1 MQKISNIVVFRNDR
15 FGEFLLN
22 IPAFAALKKGFPGA
36 RLVAVVNPYVQEL
49 ANRIDC
55 IDGIITFDNKNH
67 SLGELLRFS
76 KALRERRFDLG
87 VVFNPSRELHVA
99 SFLAGIPVRVGYRR
113 KLGGYLLTRTMEDR
127 KHEATKHE
135 VEYNLEL
142 AGLLGVKTDDTTL
155 SLTIGR
161 ESSDVE
167 RKFALDAV
175 DNIVTIHPWT
185 SDPLKQWPVRRFF
198 QLTKVLSAYPGI
210 RIILVG
216 QAQATLRSNELFLGL
231 EKCAV
236 DLCGK
241 TTLVELAAILKRS
254 RLLIS
259 GDSGPVHLASAVGTK
274 TLVLF
279 RNDIPGKE
287 PKRWGPWGPGH
298 TVIAKQ
304 SLMDIEVEEVLRKA
318 KEVLGI

>member
-1 MQKISNIVVFRNDR
+1 MQKINNIVVFRNDR

-55 IDGIITFDNKNH
+55 IDEVITFGNKKH
-67 SLGELLRFS
+67 SLSELLRFS
-76 KALRERRFDLG
+76 KRLRNRRFDLG
-87 VVFNPSRELHVA
+87 VVFNPSRELHLVC
-99 SFLAGIPVRVGYRR
+99 FLARIPVRVGYRR
-113 KLGGYLLTRTMEDR
+113 KMGRFLLTRTMEDK
-127 KHEATKHE
+127 KHEAMKHE

-142 AGLLGVKTDDTTL
+142 AGLLGVKTDDTAL
-155 SLTIGR
+155 SLTIDR
-161 ESSDVE
+161 ESSDIE

-198 QLTKVLSAYPGI
+198 QLTRLLSTYPGI

-231 EKCAV
+231 EKCA
-236 DLCGK
+236 
-241 TTLVELAAILKRS
+241 
-254 RLLIS
+254 
-259 GDSGPVHLASAVGTK
+259 
-274 TLVLF
+274 
-279 RNDIPGKE
+279 
-287 PKRWGPWGPGH
+287 
-298 TVIAKQ
+298 
-304 SLMDIEVEEVLRKA
+304 
-318 KEVLGI
+318 